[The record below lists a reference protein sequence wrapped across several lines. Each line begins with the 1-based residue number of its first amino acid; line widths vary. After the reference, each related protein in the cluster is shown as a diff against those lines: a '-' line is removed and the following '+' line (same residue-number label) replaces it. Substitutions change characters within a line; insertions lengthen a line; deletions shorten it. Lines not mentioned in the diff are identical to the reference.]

1 MGTEAYAQ
9 ADRQTMSDN
18 LDLFA
23 ALLVLGIALVVYLF
37 MPDLSQGFWI
47 P

>member
-1 MGTEAYAQ
+1 
-9 ADRQTMSDN
+9 MSDD

-23 ALLVLGIALVVYLF
+23 AFVVLGVALVVYLF